1 MKRLSV
7 LLAVVAVLAAACGES
22 DSGAA
27 TTAAFIVETTT
38 EQGALDNTVET
49 EPVDPGP
56 LVTFDPGPPVTF
68 DPGKGFRFYGE
79 LIVPD
84 VLDGFD
90 FSPIWLPDVEI
101 FVAIADTT
109 ELRRQGLMH
118 VADLGDLEGMLFV
131 FAQDSSSGFWMKNTL
146 IPLDI
151 AFFDS
156 AGSFVDG
163 FVMEPCTTA
172 ACPSY
177 LPSGDYRYA
186 LEMPAGQM
194 PDNTAVLM
202 LVEPE

>member
-7 LLAVVAVLAAACGES
+7 LAVAVALLAAACSES
-22 DSGAA
+22 DPIAA
-27 TTAAFIVETTT
+27 TTEAVIVETTT
-38 EQGALDNTVET
+38 APGSAATTIAT
-49 EPVDPGP
+49 EPVATTPTVPLDPP
-56 LVTFDPGPPVTF
+56 E
-68 DPGKGFRFYGE
+68 GFRFHGE
-79 LIVPD
+79 RIVPE

-90 FSPIWLPDVEI
+90 FSPIWLPDDEL
-101 FVAIADTT
+101 FVAIAGTT

-118 VADLGDLEGMLFV
+118 LTDLGDLDGMLFV
-131 FAQDSSSGFWMKNTL
+131 FEQDSSSGFWMKNTL

-194 PDNTAVLM
+194 PNNTAVLM